1 MFVKLLT
8 NIFLCVILITYI
20 VTNKGFNMDKTTDH
34 FYSFPAIRGH
44 QAGREYYVSLCPLG
58 LVHKIFKFDEVNLS
72 PELRAQR
79 TLNKARIP
87 EIARYI
93 NENQDNYVFSA
104 ITASVDGDIKFTA
117 INNEPENSKN
127 GFLRIDMTSRII
139 VNDGQHRRAAIEMA
153 LQDDSSIAHET
164 IAIVF
169 FIDRGLKRSQQM
181 FADLNRHAIR
191 PSRSLGLLYDHR
203 NDMSQIARLVAL
215 SSKAFKGLVDMEKS
229 TLSERSKKLFTLSAI
244 YTSCQALL
252 DPKVH
257 DDQEAASKLCIQ
269 FWDEVAKY
277 MPDWDLVKKG
287 KATSGEIRKDYLHSN
302 GIGLQAIAIAG
313 SQLITEYPNNWAE
326 KITLLKKIDWSRS
339 GDSIWEGRAMLNG
352 KIIKSGQHL
361 KLTSNLI
368 KMKLQLTL
376 SPEEKLLEESLKR
389 K

>member
-1 MFVKLLT
+1 MA
-8 NIFLCVILITYI
+8 
-20 VTNKGFNMDKTTDH
+20 KTADH
-34 FYSFPAIRGH
+34 FYSFPSIRGI

-58 LVHKIFKFDEVNLS
+58 LVHKIFKFDEENLS

-79 TLNKARIP
+79 TLNKARVP

-93 NENQDNYVFSA
+93 IENPDNYVFSA
-104 ITASVDGDIKFTA
+104 ITASVDGDIKFST
-117 INNEPENSKN
+117 INNDSENSRN
-127 GFLRIDMTSRII
+127 GFLKIDMTSRII

-153 LQDDSSIAHET
+153 MQEDPSLSHET
-164 IAIVF
+164 IAVVF

-203 NDMSQIARLVAL
+203 NDLSQIARLVAL
-215 SSKAFKGLVDMEKS
+215 TSKAFKGLVDMEKS
-229 TLSERSKKLFTLSAI
+229 TLSERSRKLFTLSAI

-257 DDQEAASKLCIQ
+257 EDQEAASKLCIQ

-277 MPDWDLVKKG
+277 MPEWDLVRKNKV
-287 KATSGEIRKDYLHSN
+287 TSGEIRKDFLHSH
-302 GIGLQAIAIAG
+302 GIALQAIAIAG
-313 SQLITEYPNNWAE
+313 SQLISEFPNNWPE
-326 KITLLKKIDWSRS
+326 KLSTLKNIDWSRTT
-339 GDSIWEGRAMLNG
+339 DSQWEGRAMLNG
-352 KIIKSGQHL
+352 RIIKSGQHL

-368 KMKLQLTL
+368 KKKLALTL

>member
-1 MFVKLLT
+1 
-8 NIFLCVILITYI
+8 
-20 VTNKGFNMDKTTDH
+20 
-34 FYSFPAIRGH
+34 
-44 QAGREYYVSLCPLG
+44 LCPLG
-58 LVHKIFKFDEVNLS
+58 LVHKIFKFDEENLS

-79 TLNKARIP
+79 TLNKARVP

-93 NENQDNYVFSA
+93 NENPDNYVFSA
-104 ITASVDGDIKFTA
+104 ITASVDGDIKFTT
-117 INNEPENSKN
+117 INNEAENSRN
-127 GFLRIDMTSRII
+127 GFLKIDMTSRII

-153 LQDDSSIAHET
+153 MQEDPSLSHET
-164 IAIVF
+164 IAVVF

-229 TLSERSKKLFTLSAI
+229 TLSQRSKKLFTLSAI

-313 SQLITEYPNNWAE
+313 SQLITEYPKNWAE

-352 KIIKSGQHL
+352 RIIKSGQHL

-368 KMKLQLTL
+368 KMELQLIL
-376 SPEEKLLEESLKR
+376 SPEEKILEESLKR